1 MMTMSKAASDTL
13 EKVSTEFEAEVLA
26 DLQAGKD
33 QAIQSLQTIRRETA
47 EEVTKVLEAGKRQ
60 ADSVRR
66 QIIGAAEIEVR
77 NAQLRSLEAAVTEV
91 FDSAVR
97 KVSTLSGQAEEDSL
111 TTLLKEGMESIGPK
125 AVVHSSAKEKKAV
138 SAAVRKLNKGP
149 VRLSVED
156 EGIETIGGVMLTTSD
171 GSVKFDNTFEARLE
185 RMRPSL
191 RKEVA
196 AILTAA

>member
-1 MMTMSKAASDTL
+1 MTMSKAASDTL

-26 DLQAGKD
+26 DLQAGRD
-33 QAIQSLQTIRRETA
+33 QAVQNVQTIRRETA
-47 EEVTKVLEAGKRQ
+47 EEVGKALEAGERQ

-66 QIIGAAEIEVR
+66 QIIGAAELEVR

-97 KVSTLSGQAEEDSL
+97 KVSSLSGQDEEESL
-111 TTLLKEGMESIGPK
+111 TNLIREGMDVIGSK
-125 AVVHSSAKEKKAV
+125 AVVHSSAKERKAV

-149 VRLSVED
+149 VKLTVDE
-156 EGIETIGGVMLTTSD
+156 EGIETIGGVTLTSSD

-185 RMRPSL
+185 RMRPEL

-196 AILTAA
+196 GILSGA

>member
-1 MMTMSKAASDTL
+1 MMAVSKAASDTL
-13 EKVSTEFEAEVLA
+13 EKVSAEFEAEVLA
-26 DLQAGKD
+26 DLQAGTD
-33 QAIQSLQTIRRETA
+33 QAIQSVQTMRREA
-47 EEVTKVLEAGKRQ
+47 ADEVAKALEAGERQ

-77 NAQLRSLEAAVTEV
+77 NAQLRSLEVAVTEV

-97 KVSTLSGQAEEDSL
+97 KVSSLSGEAEEASL
-111 TTLLKEGMESIGPK
+111 TTLLKEGMEAIGTK
-125 AVVHSSAKEKKAV
+125 AVVHSSAKERKAV

-149 VRLSVED
+149 VRLSVD
-156 EGIETIGGVMLTTSD
+156 EKGIETIGGVMLTTSD